1 MTATAATV
9 SAREAYQVLKDMALE
24 TRVISACAA
33 TDDTVNVEIDGWQV
47 VLLTHG
53 ALLVGCQ
60 HCRSPDGRNGSL
72 DSWQRYGTNPVA
84 LMSTWEQ
91 AQVERLLSVSQRQ
104 LHDTPV

>member
-33 TDDTVNVEIDGWQV
+33 ADDTVSVETDGWRM
-47 VLLTHG
+47 VLLTQG
-53 ALLVGCQ
+53 TVLVGCQ
-60 HCRSPDGRNGSL
+60 HCRSPDGRHGSL

-84 LMSTWEQ
+84 LMSMWEH
-91 AQVERLLSVSQRQ
+91 AQVERLGQGAQRQ